1 MKFILTKKALNKLLT
16 KKEFSIYGKVVI
28 VGSVSAM
35 FALAACYGALR
46 LILCAAEVLAVDPAK
61 VFEVAIGA
69 LLAFMLGFAV
79 AKLKQDD

>member
-1 MKFILTKKALNKLLT
+1 MKFILTKKALDKLLT
-16 KKEFSIYGKVVI
+16 QKEFSIYVKVI

-35 FALAACYGALR
+35 FALATCYGALR

-61 VFEVAIGA
+61 VFEVTIGA
-69 LLAFMLGFAV
+69 LLGFMLGFAV

>member
-1 MKFILTKKALNKLLT
+1 MKFILTKKALDKLLT
-16 KKEFSIYGKVVI
+16 QKEFSIYGKVI

-46 LILCAAEVLAVDPAK
+46 LILFAAEVLAVDPAK